1 MRGPGPLSTFRRSGA
16 PLVSRTASR
25 KAPSRTAG
33 KRGATLATTTDAV
46 PRAATR
52 DRRVE
57 LTVRGVIL
65 GGLITLAFTAAN
77 VYVGLKVGLTFASSI
92 PAAVISMAIL
102 RFFRNATIWE
112 NNIVQTVASA
122 AGTLSSIIF
131 VLPGLVMVGWWTG
144 FPFWQSFGI
153 CVVGGILGVMYSVP
167 LRRAMV
173 TGSDLPYP
181 EGVAAAEVLKVGA
194 GVSGT
199 SEERAAAVAENQAGL
214 MVVVWSAVVSAVFAT
229 FVFMKMLVDEIA
241 RYARV
246 GASSATGFDV
256 GLQFALIGVGHLV
269 GVTVG
274 IAMLAG
280 IVLSWGVLVPI
291 MTAQHPVT
299 GDIAAFATGVWR
311 REVRLIGAGAI
322 AVAALWSL
330 GRLAGPVVGGVI
342 SSLAAS
348 RARKA
353 GDELPITERD
363 IPFNVVLVVSA
374 LCLIPLA
381 VLLGGFLRGGAI
393 AGQAVPLVIGALVYT
408 VVAGLIVAA
417 VCGYMAGLIGSSNS
431 PVSGLAI
438 LTVLGAALLLVAVA
452 HPGDPNAAKALVA
465 YALFVTAVII
475 NVATISNDNLQDLK
489 TGQLVGATPWRQ
501 QVALIF
507 GVIFG
512 ALVIPP
518 VLDSLNHS
526 YGFAGSPM
534 AGISKTPLAAPQATL
549 ISALANGVIA
559 GNLNWKLIGIGALIG
574 LGIVL
579 IDELLRGTSRG
590 ASRGTSRGA
599 PRRQFP
605 PLAVALGIY
614 LPMGVTLMVVVGAF
628 AGKAYDNW
636 VARGRNPD
644 AAKRM
649 GILLA
654 SGFIVGEGLLGVVK
668 SALIAKTD
676 KEAPIAPLGDALVNP
691 FVLGWSVADLAAVV
705 LFPVIVILM
714 YRWAA
719 RTAQRI

>member
-1 MRGPGPLSTFRRSGA
+1 MTTSA
-16 PLVSRTASR
+16 
-25 KAPSRTAG
+25 AG
-33 KRGATLATTTDAV
+33 
-46 PRAATR
+46 

-57 LTVRGVIL
+57 LTVRGIVL
-65 GGLITLAFTAAN
+65 GAIITLAFTAAN

-92 PAAVISMAIL
+92 PAAVISMAVL
-102 RFFRNATIWE
+102 RAFRNATIWE

-181 EGVAAAEVLKVGA
+181 EGVAAAEVLRVGA
-194 GVSGT
+194 GPSG
-199 SEERAAAVAENQAGL
+199 SDDAANAAAVAENKAGL
-214 MVVVWSAVVSAVFAT
+214 GVVIWGAVVGAVFAWL
-229 FVFMKMLVDEIA
+229 VFMKLLVDEVA
-241 RYARV
+241 RYARA
-246 GASSATGFDV
+246 GAAATGFDV

-280 IVLSWGVLVPI
+280 IVLSWGILVPI
-291 MTAQHPVT
+291 MTSHHPFT
-299 GDIAAFATGVWR
+299 GDATTFATTVWR
-311 REVRLIGAGAI
+311 KEVRLIGAGAI
-322 AVAALWSL
+322 GVAALWSL
-330 GRLAGPVVGGVI
+330 GRLAGPVVGGVL

-348 RARKA
+348 RARRA
-353 GDELPITERD
+353 GGDAGLPITERD
-363 IPFNVVLVVSA
+363 IPFNTVIVVSV

-381 VLLGGFLRGGAI
+381 VLLAAFMNGTAI
-393 AGQAVPLVIGALVYT
+393 GSQSIPLIIGALVYV

-438 LTVLGAALLLVAVA
+438 LTILGASLLLLAVA
-452 HPGDPNAAKALVA
+452 RPGDPNAAKALVA
-465 YALFVTAVII
+465 YALFVTAVIL

-501 QVALIF
+501 QVALCL
-507 GVIFG
+507 GVLFG
-512 ALVIPP
+512 AVVIPP
-518 VLDSLNHS
+518 ILDLLNHS

-534 AGISKTPLAAPQATL
+534 AGISKNPLAAPQATL

-559 GNLNWKLIGIGALIG
+559 GNLNWGLIGIGALIG
-574 LGIVL
+574 LGIVA
-579 IDELLRGTSRG
+579 IDEIARRSG
-590 ASRGTSRGA
+590 
-599 PRRQFP
+599 RQFP

-614 LPMGVTLMVVVGAF
+614 LPMGVTFMVVVGAF
-628 AGKAYDNW
+628 AGKVYNEW
-636 VARGRNPD
+636 VSGRRHGE
-644 AAKRM
+644 AAKRL

-654 SGFIVGEGLLGVVK
+654 SGFIVGEGLLGVLK
-668 SALIAKTD
+668 SGFIAGTG
-676 KEAPIAPLGDALVNP
+676 KEAPIAPAGDALVNP
-691 FVLGWSVADLAAVV
+691 LFAATSAADIISVIA
-705 LFPVIVILM
+705 FPVIVFLM
-714 YRWAA
+714 YRWVGGV
-719 RTAQRI
+719 AQRL